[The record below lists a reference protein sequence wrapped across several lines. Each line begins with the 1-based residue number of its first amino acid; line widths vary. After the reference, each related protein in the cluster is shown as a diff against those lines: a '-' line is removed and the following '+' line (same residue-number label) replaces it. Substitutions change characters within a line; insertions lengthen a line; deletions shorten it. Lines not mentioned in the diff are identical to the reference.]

1 MHYIV
6 VYTIHCPQ
14 CNVLEKKL
22 QQAGLVYSVI
32 DDKDELL
39 KMGIER
45 FPMMQVDSGPLMNLK
60 EANKWIK
67 ECAANG

>member
-45 FPMMQVDSGPLMNLK
+45 FPMMQVDRGPLMNLK